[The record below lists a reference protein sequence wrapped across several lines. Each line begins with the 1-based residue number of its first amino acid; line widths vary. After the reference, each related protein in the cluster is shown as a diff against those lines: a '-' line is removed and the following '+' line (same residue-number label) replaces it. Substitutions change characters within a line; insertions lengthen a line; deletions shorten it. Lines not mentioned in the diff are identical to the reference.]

1 MHPWAQRH
9 GADLSDEALLLAYAD
24 NEAAIERECP
34 HLVYPE
40 VLQAAFRRIAKDLQL
55 PVSDT
60 DVQALGRSVP
70 DWPVFADTAEALARL
85 KQHYQLIILSNVH
98 EEGVAGS
105 IKHMHIA
112 FDQVLTAEAIGSYK
126 PSARNF
132 QVLLQRVADAG
143 HTSTQLLHVAQSL
156 FHDHVPAKAMGLD
169 TVWINR
175 RHNKPGWGAT
185 PNPNT
190 EVQPDLEF
198 ASLSA
203 FADAVNA
210 AFIKA

>member
-1 MHPWAQRH
+1 M
-9 GADLSDEALLLAYAD
+9 
-24 NEAAIERECP
+24 
-34 HLVYPE
+34 
-40 VLQAAFRRIAKDLQL
+40 
-55 PVSDT
+55 
-60 DVQALGRSVP
+60 
-70 DWPVFADTAEALARL
+70 FADTAEALARL

-105 IKHMHIA
+105 IKLMHIA
-112 FDQVLTAEAIGSYK
+112 FDQVLTAQAIGSYK
-126 PSARNF
+126 PNARNF

-143 HTSTQLLHVAQSL
+143 HTPTQLLHVAQSL

-198 ASLSA
+198 TSLAA
-203 FADAVNA
+203 FADAVDA